1 METAI
6 TVQNVTMRFNIARE
20 RVDSLKEYLIK
31 YVQRQLSFEKLTA
44 LDDVS
49 FTVARGEV
57 LGIVGLNGSGKST
70 LLKIISGILKPT
82 AGTVLKRGKVA
93 PLIELGTGFDQ
104 DLTAQE
110 NIFLNGA
117 VLGYSRQQM
126 QARYQQILDFAELW
140 EFADVPIKNY
150 SSGMVARLG
159 FAIATATDPEILI
172 IDEIL
177 GVGDFRF
184 QEKSEGRIAEM
195 MASGAT
201 VLIVSHSI
209 EQIRKLCQRAIWLDK
224 GQLMLEGPA
233 DAVCD
238 AYQSQ
243 AGL

>member
-1 METAI
+1 VETAI